1 MRCRSG
7 WSRACESGA
16 CKMRFECLWSH
27 GPTLKRLGTA
37 ALLAGAALVGGCA
50 SQGVDYPSIANITKI
65 GKEILTPEQKEA
77 AMKELAAERETHNEK
92 AAKEIE
98 KRN

>member
-1 MRCRSG
+1 
-7 WSRACESGA
+7 
-16 CKMRFECLWSH
+16 MRFERFRSH
-27 GPTLKRLGTA
+27 GPILKRLGGA
-37 ALLAGAALVGGCA
+37 ALLAVAAFLGGCA

-65 GKEILTPEQKEA
+65 GKDILTPEQKDA
-77 AMKELAAERETHNEK
+77 AMKELAAERETHDQK

>member
-1 MRCRSG
+1 M
-7 WSRACESGA
+7 
-16 CKMRFECLWSH
+16 
-27 GPTLKRLGTA
+27 A
-37 ALLAGAALVGGCA
+37 ATMAGGCA

-65 GKEILTPEQKEA
+65 GKEILTPEQKEE
-77 AMKELAAERETHNEK
+77 AMKELAAERETHDQK